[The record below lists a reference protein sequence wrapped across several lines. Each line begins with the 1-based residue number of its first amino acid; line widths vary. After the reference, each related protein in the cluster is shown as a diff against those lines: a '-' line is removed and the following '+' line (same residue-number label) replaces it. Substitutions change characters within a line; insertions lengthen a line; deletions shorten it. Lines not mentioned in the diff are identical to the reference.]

1 MNRASRLV
9 LLLILACVPVA
20 QALGQT
26 RIEGV
31 VTDPKGDP
39 VAKARVLLNDAAGAT
54 VARAETDAAGKFVF
68 NNPKPGR
75 YTIEVEAAGLELTEP
90 LGLQVEPDRVAR
102 LTVRLELAKLTEQVI
117 VSSTDPVYAE
127 LRAVKLA
134 AKGYSVKNFQLR
146 RDQAVITFKEGVF
159 HFLPAIEGRV
169 TGGVF
174 VGAGEFQLTPLL
186 EIERKHLSILT
197 GSGTM
202 TEQFSRVTLRF
213 TDSTYDEVTAAAT
226 QTPLS
231 NLEAAQDALSDYQK
245 LMRRGRAFS
254 QPNIAG
260 EFLRKNVDARI
271 LLDLLSKGRGGYFT
285 AFFDGKRFGQTLYG
299 IDPLGFPFVTPEE
312 VVLVNLSEDNLGVWV
327 SSHLSE
333 HYRSMQV
340 FDETHQLIDIEHQ
353 QIEATLKG
361 KRLDAVARTRFKP
374 LTTGLRV
381 VYFDL
386 YPTLRVHRISDL
398 QGRELRF
405 IQEKKGDD
413 PELYVILAEPTRVGE
428 SATLIFEYGGDD
440 AVLDSGGGNFTLG
453 AAARANWYPNSTFG
467 DRATYEMTFRTPKDL
482 VMVATGQ
489 PLGEAREGEQLVSRW
504 KSDVPLAVAGFNFG
518 RFKKNTVKDAK
529 LNYDIESYANKE
541 LPNELK
547 ALQQAVE
554 QAESEGVSTAM
565 TLGALNT
572 VGMMDKAR
580 AEAQVAMSIYSE
592 MFGALPYGR
601 IAMSQQPYA
610 GFGQSWPMLV
620 YMPLLAY
627 LDSTY
632 KQQLGIRS
640 DNSFWK
646 IVGPHEVA
654 HQWWGHIVGWKSYR
668 DQWMSE
674 GFSDFSASMFAQ
686 RVYKDDTFLKFWR
699 EQRELILE
707 KNREGKR
714 SWQVGGV
721 YMGYRL
727 DTAKTGSVARRVIYP
742 KGAFILHMLRMMMWD
757 PATGDRKFLEMMR
770 DFVKTHY
777 NKNVSTIDFQRTV
790 ERHIT
795 PQMDLD
801 ANGTMNWFFSQWV
814 YGTSVPT
821 YKLDYK
827 LENAEDGKVKLIG
840 RVYQS
845 EVSESFKMPVPLYL
859 DFDGQVRRLG
869 TINVYGNNGSEEFV
883 IALPKR
889 PKRVMLCYYEDI
901 LCNTTAR

>member
-9 LLLILACVPVA
+9 LILLACVSVA
-20 QALGQT
+20 QALGKT

-31 VTDPKGDP
+31 VTDPKGSP
-39 VAKARVLLNDAAGAT
+39 VTKARVLIKDTAGVI
-54 VARAETDAAGKFVF
+54 VARTETDSSGKFVF
-68 NNPKPGR
+68 NDPKPGR
-75 YTIEVEAAGLELTEP
+75 YTIDVEAEGLELTEP
-90 LGLQVEPDRVAR
+90 LGLQVELDRVAR
-102 LTVRLELAKLTEQVI
+102 VAVRLELAKLTEHVL
-117 VSSTDPVYAE
+117 VSSTDPIYAQ
-127 LRAVKLA
+127 LRAVRLDA
-134 AKGYSVKNFQLR
+134 RGYSVKDFQLR

-159 HFLPAIEGRV
+159 YFLPAIEGRV

-186 EIERKHLSILT
+186 DIERKHLSILT

-202 TEQFSRVTLRF
+202 TEQFSRMALRF
-213 TDSTYDEVTAAAT
+213 TDSTYDEVMAVAT
-226 QTPLS
+226 QTATS
-231 NLEAAQDALSDYQK
+231 NVEAAQNVLSDYRK

-260 EFLRKNVDARI
+260 EFLQKNVDARI
-271 LLDLLSKGRGGYFT
+271 LLDLLSKGRSGYFT

-299 IDPLGFPFVTPEE
+299 IDPLGFPFVAPEE
-312 VVLVNLSEDNLGVWV
+312 VVLVNFSEENLGVWV
-327 SSHLSE
+327 SSHLFE

-386 YPTLRVHRISDL
+386 YPTLRMYRISDL

-413 PELYVILAEPTRVGE
+413 SELYVILAEPTRVGE
-428 SATLIFEYGGDD
+428 STTLIFEYGGND

-453 AAARANWYPNSTFG
+453 AGARANWYPNATFG
-467 DRATYEMTFRTPKDL
+467 DRATYEMTFRMPKDL

-489 PLGEAREGEQLVSRW
+489 LLSEVREGEQVVSRW

-518 RFKKNTVKDAK
+518 RFKKNMVKDTK

-541 LPNELK
+541 LPNDLK

-565 TLGALNT
+565 TLGSLNT
-572 VGMMDKAR
+572 VSMMDKAR
-580 AEAQVAMSIYSE
+580 AEAQLAMSIYSE

-632 KQQLGIRS
+632 KQQLGIRA

-686 RVYKDDTFLKFWR
+686 MVYKDDTFLKFWR
-699 EQRELILE
+699 EQRELILD
-707 KNREGKR
+707 REGKR

-757 PATGDRKFLEMMR
+757 PATGDQKFLEMMR

-801 ANGTMNWFFSQWV
+801 GNKKMNWFFSQWV
-814 YGTSVPT
+814 YGTSIPT

-827 LENAEDGKVKLIG
+827 LETDEDGKTKLVG

-845 EVSESFKMPVPLYL
+845 EVSDGFKMPVPIYL
-859 DFDGQVRRLG
+859 DFDGQIRRLG

-883 IALPKR
+883 ILLPKR
-889 PKRVMLCYYEDI
+889 PKRVMICYYEDI